1 MIELRASELAD
12 QAANVATKGTYT
24 ASGATMLAGLTL
36 KDVQGFLSCIAILVA
51 IIVPIAT
58 FYVNYRF
65 RLRKERLEAARAAH
79 EGIVI
84 APRGKDDDD
93 E

>member
-12 QAANVATKGTYT
+12 SAANIATKGTYT

-65 RLRKERLEAARAAH
+65 RVRKERLEAARAEH
-79 EGIVI
+79 DGIVI
-84 APRGKDDDD
+84 NGEGRDDDN